1 MNSVSCGMEI
11 FSRHWCSI
19 ITGSLVWVN
28 NGHEDV
34 DQKPGKWRHLLRV
47 AAAGKVTNVLFFHG
61 FGLYNFPIN
70 SSKDSKNLLLSV
82 CGAKVVI
89 DTVIRIR

>member
-11 FSRHWCSI
+11 SARHWCSI

-34 DQKPGKWRHLLRV
+34 DQKPGKWGHLLGV

-61 FGLYNFPIN
+61 FGLYTYPIN
-70 SSKDSKNLLLSV
+70 SSKYSKSLLLLV
-82 CGAKVVI
+82 CVAKVVMR
-89 DTVIRIR
+89 DTVRIR

>member
-11 FSRHWCSI
+11 SARHWCSI

-34 DQKPGKWRHLLRV
+34 DQKPGKWGHLLGV
-47 AAAGKVTNVLFFHG
+47 AAAGKVTNALFFSW
-61 FGLYNFPIN
+61 FGAYNFPII